1 MKTYRTKFYVLCL
14 ILLVTVSINAQDFQG
29 KAYYFSKTTM
39 DMSRFNRGGQ
49 MSEQR
54 KKQMETRMKS
64 RLEKTYVLTF
74 NKEESIFK
82 EDEKLSS
89 PVNGRGPSVWG
100 SSFSWLARKSAAGP
114 GRTFARHLALLTMLE
129 ALACAV
135 YTR

>member
-1 MKTYRTKFYVLCL
+1 MKTYITKFYVLCL

-39 DMSRFNRGGQ
+39 DMNRFNRGGQ

-64 RLEKTYVLTF
+64 RLEKTYLLTF

-82 EDEKLSS
+82 ED
-89 PVNGRGPSVWG
+89 
-100 SSFSWLARKSAAGP
+100 
-114 GRTFARHLALLTMLE
+114 
-129 ALACAV
+129 
-135 YTR
+135 